1 MHRHLFQKQEK
12 SLLDDK
18 ETCRKLEFN
27 NKRNEEQ
34 DQTENIDAAGK
45 AFKYEDHKNSYWNP
59 EEFSLLYGTPFWEQT
74 TSEQRLILNHLYWV
88 AYYSQ
93 IISAEIATIYLNQ
106 VSAAG
111 LYTFEDFR
119 LVCDAL
125 DLETKQERAHI
136 NAFKTVSED
145 TEWKLFGERLFTY
158 PMRSLYQETMVFS
171 DTSWVKEFWKKI
183 NLHAFC
189 ALSSQ
194 NAFLGS
200 QYMLIRGLRTLNG
213 KLVQQRLSKY
223 YIQSPD
229 KESLPIPAAI
239 SYYHFMDE
247 SHHFNTSKIVGLE
260 VTRSLPPPTSFEKWV
275 VNKGVQGC
283 QNDHYHFSA
292 VVNGIFWYDPATFQT
307 IYKLFRSKH
316 FGMNDSEAQEML
328 KRCFTEENEGIVRAK
343 ETHAIA
349 IASYKQFI
357 DEVQHLTQA
366 NKNMATMSQNSI
378 PRYLQ
383 SNKKALRSFL
393 NDL

>member
-1 MHRHLFQKQEK
+1 MHKHLSQKQPK

-45 AFKYEDHKNSYWNP
+45 AFKYEEQKHAYWNP
-59 EEFSLLYGTPFWEQT
+59 EEFSLMYGTPFWEQA
-74 TSEQRLILNHLYWV
+74 SADQRLILNHMYWV

-93 IISAEIATIYLNQ
+93 IISAEIVTIYMNQ
-106 VSAAG
+106 VAAAG
-111 LYTFEDFR
+111 LYTLEDFR
-119 LVCDAL
+119 IVCNAL

-136 NAFKTVSED
+136 QAFKTVSED
-145 TEWKLFGERLFTY
+145 TEWQLFGERLFTY
-158 PMRSLYQETMVFS
+158 PMRSLYQETMVF
-171 DTSWVKEFWKKI
+171 TETNWVKEFWRKI

-223 YIQSPD
+223 YIQNPD
-229 KESLPIPAAI
+229 KEALPIPSAI

-247 SHHFNTSKIVGLE
+247 SHHFNTSKIIGLE
-260 VTRSLPPPTSFEKWV
+260 VTRSLPPPTTFEKWII
-275 VNKGVQGC
+275 NKGVEGC
-283 QNDHYHFSA
+283 QRDHFHFSA
-292 VVNGIFWYDPATFQT
+292 VVNGIFWHEPAIFPT

-316 FGMNDSEAQEML
+316 FGMNDGEAQDML
-328 KRCFTEENEGIVRAK
+328 RRCFTEENEGIVRAK
-343 ETHAIA
+343 ETHSIA
-349 IASYKQFI
+349 HASYKAFVE
-357 DEVQHLTQA
+357 DVDHLSDA
-366 NKNMATMSQNSI
+366 NKAMQLMGDNSI
-378 PRYLQ
+378 PRYLKQ
-383 SNKKALRSFL
+383 NQKSLRKFL
-393 NDL
+393 HEL